1 MYFTEYFAW
10 DSLRFE
16 SYMSRQHFRQAYEDL
31 YHFCH
36 CDRISG
42 TTRQDFGPH
51 TKVAST
57 GAAMSY
63 RSLEEMLQ
71 TVGSPVKLLR
81 NSQIGPYAFPVV
93 RPEFSNWRDEQR
105 AWKET
110 CALFDQSH
118 HMTDLYVEGPEA
130 LKLFSDLGVNSFK
143 NFKVNQA
150 KQFVACNHDGYVIG
164 DAILFYLDENKFN
177 LVGRPPAHNWVQ
189 YNLQTRGYKASAER
203 DERSAVNQG
212 RRKTFRYQIQGPNA
226 LRVME
231 KVMGKSAPDIRFFN
245 MDVVTIAGRDVRALR
260 HGMVGQPG
268 WELFG
273 PWEQGDEVRN
283 AIVEAG
289 QEFGIRQVG
298 SRAYPTTCLES
309 GWIPSPLPAIYVG
322 EEMKGY
328 RQWLSTKSYEAMA
341 SLGGSFYS
349 DVITNYYLTP
359 YDLGYGPF
367 VKFDHDFVG
376 RQALE
381 EKVNNQ
387 KRKKVTLV
395 WNGEDI
401 ARVFGSLYRDDGD
414 IAKYIDLPLAN
425 YSTLPYDKVLKNGK
439 IVGLSTY
446 TGYTYNERAMISL
459 AVVEN
464 EHSEVGTEVALVWG
478 EEGRGS
484 SKPTVERHVQASIR
498 ATVAAVPY
506 AQVARVAYRPH

>member
-1 MYFTEYFAW
+1 
-10 DSLRFE
+10 
-16 SYMSRQHFRQAYEDL
+16 
-31 YHFCH
+31 
-36 CDRISG
+36 
-42 TTRQDFGPH
+42 
-51 TKVAST
+51 
-57 GAAMSY
+57 MSY
-63 RSLEEMLQ
+63 RNLEELLQ
-71 TVGSPVKLLR
+71 TAGSPVKLLR

-93 RPEFSNWRDEQR
+93 RSEFTNWRDEQR

-110 CALFDQSH
+110 CALLDQSH

-130 LKLFSDLGVNSFK
+130 LKLFSDLGVNTFK

-164 DAILFYLDENKFN
+164 DAILFYLDENRFN
-177 LVGRPPAHNWVQ
+177 LVGRPPVHNWVQ
-189 YNLQTRGYKASAER
+189 YNLETRAYKASAER

-212 RRKTFRYQIQGPNA
+212 RRKTFRYQIQGPHA

-231 KVMGKSAPDIRFFN
+231 KVMGKPAPDIRFFN
-245 MDVVTIAGRDVRALR
+245 MDVVSIAGRDVRALR

-273 PWEQGDEVRN
+273 PWEHGEEVRN

-289 QEFGIRQVG
+289 QEYGIRQVG

-322 EEMKGY
+322 EAMKGY
-328 RQWLSTKSYEAMA
+328 RQWLSTKCYEAMA

-349 DVITNYYLTP
+349 DNIRDYYLTP

-381 EKVNNQ
+381 GMVNNQ

-395 WNGEDI
+395 WNGEDV
-401 ARVFGSLYRDDGD
+401 ARVFGSLFVEGRD

-439 IVGLSTY
+439 IVGVSTY

-459 AVVEN
+459 GVVDN
-464 EHSEVGTEVALVWG
+464 QYSEAGTEVTLVWG
-478 EEGRGS
+478 EEDRGS
-484 SKPTVERHVQASIR
+484 SKPTVERHEQASIR

-506 AQVARVAYRPH
+506 AQIARVAYRPHSAGVS

>member
-1 MYFTEYFAW
+1 
-10 DSLRFE
+10 
-16 SYMSRQHFRQAYEDL
+16 
-31 YHFCH
+31 
-36 CDRISG
+36 
-42 TTRQDFGPH
+42 
-51 TKVAST
+51 
-57 GAAMSY
+57 MSY
-63 RSLEEMLQ
+63 RNLEEMLQ

-118 HMTDLYVEGPEA
+118 HMTDLYVEGPDA

-150 KQFVACNHDGYVIG
+150 KQFVACNHHGYVIG
-164 DAILFYLDENKFN
+164 DAILFCLDENRFN

-189 YNLQTRGYKASAER
+189 YNLETRGYKASAER

-212 RRKTFRYQIQGPNA
+212 RRKTFRYQVQGPKA
-226 LRVME
+226 LQVME
-231 KVMGKSAPDIRFFN
+231 KVTGKPAPDIRFFN
-245 MDVVTIAGRDVRALR
+245 MDVLPIAGHNIRALR

-273 PWEQGDEVRN
+273 PWEYGDEVRN
-283 AIVEAG
+283 AIVTAG
-289 QEFGIRQVG
+289 QEYGIRQVG
-298 SRAYPTTCLES
+298 ARAYPTTCLES

-322 EEMKGY
+322 DALKGY
-328 RQWLSTKSYEAMA
+328 RQWLSGNSYEATA

-349 DVITNYYLTP
+349 DNITDYYLTP

-376 RQALE
+376 RAALE
-381 EKVNNQ
+381 KMTNNQ

-401 ARVFGSLYRDDGD
+401 ARVFASLFHGGD
-414 IAKYIDLPLAN
+414 IAKYVDLPLAN
-425 YSTLPYDKVLKNGK
+425 YSTLPYDKVLRGGK
-439 IVGLSTY
+439 AIGVSTY
-446 TGYTYNERAMISL
+446 TGYTFNERAMLSL
-459 AVVEN
+459 AVVDVAHAEP
-464 EHSEVGTEVALVWG
+464 GTEVTLVWG

-484 SKPTVERHVQASIR
+484 SKPTVERHMQTEIR

-506 AQVARVAYRPH
+506 AEVARVAYRPH

>member
-1 MYFTEYFAW
+1 MTY
-10 DSLRFE
+10 
-16 SYMSRQHFRQAYEDL
+16 
-31 YHFCH
+31 
-36 CDRISG
+36 G
-42 TTRQDFGPH
+42 N
-51 TKVAST
+51 
-57 GAAMSY
+57 
-63 RSLEEMLQ
+63 LEEVLQ
-71 TVGSPVKLLR
+71 SVGGPVKLLR

-118 HMTDLYVEGPEA
+118 HMTDLYVEGPDA
-130 LKLFSDLGVNSFK
+130 LKLFSDFGVNSFK

-150 KQFVACNHDGYVIG
+150 KQFVACNSNGYVIG
-164 DAILFYLDENKFN
+164 DAILFYLDENKFS

-189 YNLQTRGYKASAER
+189 YNLERRRYKASAER

-212 RRKTFRYQIQGPNA
+212 QRKSFRYQIQGPNA

-231 KVMGKSAPDIRFFN
+231 KVTGKPAPDIRFFN
-245 MDVVTIAGRDVRALR
+245 IGEFTIAGREVRALR

-273 PWEQGDEVRN
+273 PWEHGDEVRN
-283 AIVEAG
+283 AIVEG
-289 QEFGIRQVG
+289 GREYGIRQVG

-309 GWIPSPLPAIYVG
+309 GWIPSPLPAIYAG
-322 EEMKGY
+322 DEMKEY
-328 RQWLSTKSYEAMA
+328 RQWLKATSYEATA

-349 DVITNYYLTP
+349 EDITDYYLTP

-381 EKVNNQ
+381 KMADKQ
-387 KRKKVTLV
+387 KRTKVTLV
-395 WNGEDI
+395 WNPQDI
-401 ARVFGSLYRDDGD
+401 ARVSDSLFEGGD
-414 IAKYIDLPLAN
+414 IFKFIDMPLAN
-425 YSTLPYDKVLKNGK
+425 YSTLPFDKVLKNGK
-439 IVGLSTY
+439 TVGVSTY

-459 AVVEN
+459 AVVDSQQ
-464 EHSEVGTEVALVWG
+464 SEVGTEVTVVWG

-484 SKPTVERHVQASIR
+484 SKPTVERHVQAEIR
-498 ATVAAVPY
+498 ATVASVPY
-506 AQVARVAYRPH
+506 AEVARVAYRPH

>member
-1 MYFTEYFAW
+1 M
-10 DSLRFE
+10 
-16 SYMSRQHFRQAYEDL
+16 M
-31 YHFCH
+31 
-36 CDRISG
+36 
-42 TTRQDFGPH
+42 
-51 TKVAST
+51 
-57 GAAMSY
+57 
-63 RSLEEMLQ
+63 RSLEDLLQ
-71 TVGSPVKLLR
+71 TASPVQLLR

-93 RPEFSNWRDEQR
+93 RSEFSNWRDEQR

-118 HMTDLYVEGPEA
+118 HMTDLYVEGPDA
-130 LKLFSDLGVNSFK
+130 VKLFSDLGINTFK
-143 NFKVNQA
+143 NFRVNQA
-150 KQFVACNHDGYVIG
+150 KQFVACNLDGYVIG

-189 YNLQTRGYKASAER
+189 YNLETRGYKAKAER

-212 RRKTFRYQIQGPNA
+212 RRKTYRYQIQGPNA
-226 LRVME
+226 VKTME
-231 KVMGKSAPDIRFFN
+231 KVTGKPAPAIKFFH
-245 MDVVTIAGRDVRALR
+245 MDVFQVAGRSVRALR

-273 PWEQGDEVRN
+273 PWEDGDAVRD

-289 QEFGIRQVG
+289 REYGIRQVG

-309 GWIPSPLPAIYVG
+309 GWIPSPVPAIYTG
-322 EEMKGY
+322 AEMKGY

-341 SLGGSFYS
+341 SLGGSFHS
-349 DVITNYYLTP
+349 DKIEDYYFTP

-376 RQALE
+376 RPALE
-381 EKVNNQ
+381 KMAARQN
-387 KRKKVTLV
+387 RKKVTLV

-401 ARVFGSLYRDDGD
+401 EHALGSLFRNHSD

-425 YSTLPYDKVLKNGK
+425 YASLPYDKILKDGK
-439 IVGLSTY
+439 TAGISTY

-459 AVVEN
+459 GVVDN
-464 EHSEVGTEVALVWG
+464 AYSEPGTQVTLLWG
-478 EEGRGS
+478 EEGRGT
-484 SKPTVERHVQASIR
+484 SKPTVERHRQVEIR

-506 AQVARVAYRPH
+506 AEVARVAYRPH